1 MPEYRLDPLTG
12 QTVIVAVERAARPH
26 QFDIEE
32 NGNASPRHTCPF
44 CEGNESMTPGEIA
57 SFRPASTEPDTSGWS
72 VRCVPNK
79 FPAVAENVD
88 SSDDFRSFQARYD
101 TTPPIGGLF
110 HPIDGTDF
118 SPVPGFGH
126 HEVIVDTPRH
136 VLSVSDMSES
146 EISDMFRMY
155 RERLRTLRRE
165 NRWDFVQI
173 FKNVGAAA
181 GASIPHA
188 HSQLVAMP
196 FVPQPLCRVLRRAA
210 RYRTET
216 EPFEPSRCFW
226 CDMLRFETR
235 NRSRIVEETDG
246 FVVLC
251 PFVSRFAAE
260 VEIYPKVHQSSFEQI
275 EDERIPEFARQVR
288 QTILR
293 LEKAVSW
300 MKGPLAYNFVLHTEP
315 FSCQGEENGSFHW
328 NLSILPSLARAAG
341 FEWGTGLHINPISPE
356 YAAGQLRKSP
366 DELGETVKK

>member
-32 NGNASPRHTCPF
+32 NASPENSCPF
-44 CEGNESMTPGEIA
+44 CEGNESMTPDEIA
-57 SFRPASTEPDTSGWS
+57 AFRPPDTQADTPGWS

-79 FPAVAENVD
+79 YPAVTENVD
-88 SSDDFRSFQARYD
+88 PSSDFRSFQKRYEIA
-101 TTPPIGGLF
+101 PPIGRLF
-110 HPIDGTDF
+110 HPVDETDL

-136 VLSVSDMSES
+136 VLGVSDMSET
-146 EISDMFRMY
+146 EVADMFRMY
-155 RERLRTLRRE
+155 RERLRRLRKE
-165 NRWDFVQI
+165 NRWAFVQI

-181 GASIPHA
+181 GASMPHA

-196 FVPQPLCRVLRRAA
+196 FVPQSFQGILQRAFD
-210 RYRTET
+210 YRMQTK
-216 EPFEPSRCFW
+216 PHDPRRCFW

-235 NRSRIVEETDG
+235 NRSRIVEETDD

-251 PFVSRFAAE
+251 PYVSRFAAE
-260 VEIYPKVHQSSFEQI
+260 VGVYPARHQFSFEQI
-275 EDERIPEFARQVR
+275 EDDRIPELARLVR
-288 QTILR
+288 RTTLR

-315 FSCQGEENGSFHW
+315 LALSKKNPNGMPEDHSFHW

-341 FEWGTGLHINPISPE
+341 FEWGTALHINPISPE
-356 YAAGQLRKSP
+356 YAAEQLRKIDF
-366 DELGETVKK
+366 DE